1 MTEGGDVGPAAGGA
15 DAGAAAGGAT
25 STPAGPAARP
35 VRVLIVDDHPV
46 VRAGLRALLTTQPA
60 LEVVGEVPDAT
71 AALDAVAA
79 GSPDVVLCDLRLGD
93 GADGVA
99 VTAAVRA
106 LGPDAPAVVIL
117 TTYDHDA
124 DIVRAVEAGAA
135 GYLLKDAAPQD
146 IVTAIL
152 RAAAGETVLSARLTQ
167 RVVDTMRTRRAG
179 LSERELDVLD
189 RVAAGRS
196 NREIARDLFVS
207 EATVKTHLTHA
218 FAKLGVDSRT
228 AAVAAA
234 RAAGLLRES

>member
-1 MTEGGDVGPAAGGA
+1 MTGEAAYGDRRVRASTSSAEGGVVR
-15 DAGAAAGGAT
+15 
-25 STPAGPAARP
+25 TPTGTEDQP
-35 VRVLIVDDHPV
+35 VRVLLVDDHPV
-46 VRAGLRALLTTQPA
+46 VRAGLRALLAAQSA
-60 LEVVGEVPDAT
+60 LDILGEAPDAAT
-71 AALDAVAA
+71 ALAAVAA
-79 GSPDVVLCDLRLGD
+79 DPPDVVLCDLRLGD
-93 GADGVA
+93 GPDGVA

-152 RAAAGETVLSARLTQ
+152 RAAAGETVLSATLTQ

-179 LSERELDVLD
+179 LSERERDVLD
-189 RVAAGRS
+189 LVAAGRA
-196 NREIARDLFVS
+196 NREIARELFVS
-207 EATVKTHLTHA
+207 EATVKTHLNHA

-234 RAAGLLRES
+234 RAAGLLRAP